1 MNTAERGLEMPL
13 ERCSIC
19 GNAGAH
25 YNERIVTID
34 GKPRLIR
41 RCSAICDKCLQAENT
56 RYDRKKAALKSER
69 TRIARIMREIY
80 PGIDPQD
87 IEEIVAHAWD
97 DDSYRVG
104 KARLPREKK
113 VVLAVRAWIR
123 HTKTA
128 YDELH
133 IGGSDDDTHAIART
147 TVEATVNQ
155 IEELYREEASK

>member
-1 MNTAERGLEMPL
+1 MPL

-41 RCSAICDKCLQAENT
+41 RCSAICDKCLNAENT
-56 RYDRKKAALKSER
+56 RFDRQKAGKKGER
-69 TRIARIMREIY
+69 TRIARLMREMY
-80 PGIDPQD
+80 PGLKPQD
-87 IEEIVAHAWD
+87 IEEIVARAWD
-97 DDSYRVG
+97 EDSYRVG
-104 KARLPREKK
+104 SARLPRDKK

-123 HTKTA
+123 HTQTA
-128 YDELH
+128 YDDLH
-133 IGGSDDDTHAIART
+133 TGGSDDDTHTIART